1 MKKKLLALSLI
12 AVMSLSFTACG
23 GGNTNSSSKADTKAE
38 TEATTA
44 AAEAAAEATNENEPK
59 VEKSDGI
66 TKEIYYT
73 NKELDIKGTTG
84 TINYTIDQ
92 IQVSNVTFDNDDIA
106 SAAEMKKG
114 DKGALVAIH
123 MTVENTSDDTTYFYA
138 DQANMVTDTKE
149 KTTPNVWFSDSMD
162 GEYNGK
168 IKNEGTLM
176 YFFKNSDAK
185 DIKSVKYTADAP
197 SNENFE
203 PNGNE
208 VVEEISLQ

>member
-44 AAEAAAEATNENEPK
+44 AAEAATEATNENEPK

-123 MTVENTSDDTTYFYA
+123 MTV
-138 DQANMVTDTKE
+138 
-149 KTTPNVWFSDSMD
+149 
-162 GEYNGK
+162 
-168 IKNEGTLM
+168 
-176 YFFKNSDAK
+176 
-185 DIKSVKYTADAP
+185 
-197 SNENFE
+197 
-203 PNGNE
+203 
-208 VVEEISLQ
+208 